1 MQLYP
6 AIDLKNGQCVRLRQG
21 EFEHITVYSDEPE
34 KVARRWQEQGATY
47 LHLVDL
53 DGAFQ
58 AAHTLKGVS
67 GNLGLTP
74 LYEVVCDIVEPLR
87 HGEKRSDYPAMLEKI
102 EEEFAKVRQ
111 MHEELT
117 ACQL

>member
-1 MQLYP
+1 M
-6 AIDLKNGQCVRLRQG
+6 
-21 EFEHITVYSDEPE
+21 
-34 KVARRWQEQGATY
+34 
-47 LHLVDL
+47 
-53 DGAFQ
+53 
-58 AAHTLKGVS
+58 
-67 GNLGLTP
+67 GLTP
-74 LYEVVCDIVEPLR
+74 LYEAVCDIVEPLR